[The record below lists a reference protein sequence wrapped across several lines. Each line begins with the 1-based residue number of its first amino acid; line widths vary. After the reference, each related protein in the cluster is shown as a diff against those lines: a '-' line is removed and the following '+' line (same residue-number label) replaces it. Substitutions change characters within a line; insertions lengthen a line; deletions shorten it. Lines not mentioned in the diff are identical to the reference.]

1 MGIIVCLKSIISR
14 SLFKT
19 VEIALKSRYRVGF
32 FCIYDRI
39 MIMKRIAKEIKR
51 RSKTFKLRW
60 RYIVYTVG
68 VMLGATVLSA
78 MMHQYFIHNNNVS
91 MIYALAV
98 VVVSCITP
106 GYFYGVVASIISVIG
121 VNYFFT
127 APYWA
132 LNFSLTGYP
141 ITFFTLLVASIITST
156 LVTGYRERDRA
167 RHEAEAEKMRGNLL
181 RAMSHDIRTPLTSI
195 AGASS
200 ALLENEAGI
209 DISQRRAL
217 IADIYD
223 NSQWLIRMVENLL
236 SVTRIQGKGKPLQK
250 TDELAEEVI
259 AQAITQVR
267 KRFPSQVITVKVE
280 GDPVLVPMDGTLV
293 SQVII
298 NLIENAIFHSGATA
312 AIEVSA
318 RPTEREMEFTIRDHG
333 RGIDPVRIQKLLNGH
348 IASEEM
354 GDSSRGMGI
363 GLSIC
368 AAIVRAHGG
377 DISAR
382 NMESG
387 GAAFTFCLPFEQS

>member
-1 MGIIVCLKSIISR
+1 MQIKPYFAAKNSALFP
-14 SLFKT
+14 FKT
-19 VEIALKSRYRVGF
+19 LYVQKSRCILGF
-32 FCIYDRI
+32 LYICDKI
-39 MIMKRIAKEIKR
+39 MCMRNLFNEFKR
-51 RSKTFKLRW
+51 RAKTFTLQW
-60 RYIVYTVG
+60 RFVGYTLG
-68 VMLGATVLSA
+68 VMLGATLLSA
-78 MMHQYFIHNNNVS
+78 LMHQYFMHNNNVS

-106 GYFYGVVASIISVIG
+106 GYFYGVVASLISVFG

-141 ITFFTLLVASIITST
+141 ITFLTLLVASIITST

-195 AGASS
+195 SGASS
-200 ALLENEAGI
+200 ALLENEAEI
-209 DISQRRAL
+209 DTAQRRAL
-217 IADIYD
+217 IGDIYD

-250 TDELAEEVI
+250 TDELPEEVI

-267 KRFPSQVITVKVE
+267 KRFPAQAIKVKVE

-298 NLIENAIFHSGATA
+298 NLIENAIFHSGSTE
-312 AIEVSA
+312 AIEVYA
-318 RPTEREMEFTIRDHG
+318 APAQTQMEFSIRDYG
-333 RGIDPVRIQKLLNGH
+333 KGIDPNRIQRLMNGQ
-348 IASEEM
+348 ILSNEM
-354 GDSSRGMGI
+354 SDSTRGMGI

-382 NMESG
+382 NTEGG
-387 GAAFTFCLPFEQS
+387 GAIFTFDIPLE